1 MITSERKAELLKAAI
16 RFYGEPAQIDMAIE
30 EMSELTKALC
40 KVKRARDT
48 AGITETSSNVV
59 EEIADVQIMLD
70 QLRIIFGRD
79 AAAEEEA
86 KLERLTDRL
95 RKATAGRSCEN
106 CGNPR
111 CSNSLVA
118 FYWDECVDSM
128 FTQHWTP
135 KKNGD
140 GGWWLRSVKPGIPF
154 MEGRAW
160 HGEASKQGAELRAKM
175 RPGKVYL
182 YQLYT
187 DIFVEFP
194 DMATADAFRAAM
206 SKSSPGWDIDPV
218 AVIDTSDPAQA
229 KNWAANME
237 EGGESHG

>member
-1 MITSERKAELLKAAI
+1 MMEAGKRHALLTRAVDTYGQAA
-16 RFYGEPAQIDMAIE
+16 QMDMAVE
-30 EMSELTKALC
+30 EMAELTKALC
-40 KVKRARDT
+40 KVKRAAPGCETT
-48 AGITETSSNVV
+48 AAVSNVF

-106 CGNPR
+106 CGNAR

-118 FYWDECVDSM
+118 FWWDECVDSM

-135 KKNGD
+135 KKNGA
-140 GGWWLRSVKPGIPF
+140 GGWWLRSVRPGIPF

-194 DMATADAFRAAM
+194 DMATADAFRKAM
-206 SKSSPGWDIDPV
+206 SKSFPGWDMDPV